1 MNRTL
6 ALVAIMVCAGLSSF
20 ETAAQIVGRTVST
33 TVTHPDGS
41 KEVIE
46 PNGRHSFYNPDGSP
60 RGINKT
66 CSNGGGLIVSCTY
79 WGPNSYG
86 RRR

>member
-1 MNRTL
+1 MSRRL
-6 ALVAIMVCAGLSSF
+6 AFIAIVVCTALPSF
-20 ETAAQIVGRTVST
+20 EAAGQIVGRTVRT
-33 TVTHPDGS
+33 TVTHRDGS

-46 PNGRHSFYNPDGSP
+46 PNGRHSFFNPDGSP

-66 CSNGGGLIVSCTY
+66 CSTSGLIVSCNY

-86 RRR
+86 GRR